1 MSFYGDL
8 ARSRCYPPC
17 EGTCQQPAAHV
28 CTDEPCITSCGDSRA
43 VVNPPPVSVILPG
56 PILSTFPQDT
66 IVGSTLPALPYGA
79 GGSFGGG
86 VWLWWCIWECIWGWF
101 SGYGRRYGRS
111 YSSRFGSCGPC

>member
-1 MSFYGDL
+1 MSFYGDP
-8 ARSRCYPPC
+8 ARSRCYPLC
-17 EGTCQQPAAHV
+17 EGACQQPAAH
-28 CTDEPCITSCGDSRA
+28 PCITSCGDSRA
-43 VVNPPPVSVILPG
+43 VIYPPPVSVILPG

-86 VWLWWCIWECIWGWF
+86 LCGYGGGCCGGCGGLC
-101 SGYGRRYGRS
+101 GYGRRYGRS